1 MRQLRSAQVT
11 QGVERAPARSLFY
24 AMGYTK
30 EELDRP
36 LIGVVSAHSEIV
48 PGHFNLDKIAE
59 AVKAGVRMAGG
70 TPIMIPAIGVCD
82 GIAMGHAGMKYSLAS
97 RELIAD
103 SVETMTMAHAL
114 DGLVLVPNCD
124 KIVPGMVMAA
134 VRMNIPAVVC
144 SGGAMMPGLVD
155 NEEVSLSKMFEA
167 VGARKANIIDD
178 AKLFEYETNTCP
190 GCGSCAGMYTANS
203 MNCLCEAVGIALP
216 GNGTLPNVSSGR
228 MQLAKHAGMAIMEL
242 VERDIKARDII
253 NTRSI
258 YNAVACDMALG
269 CSSNSVLHLL
279 AIANEAGVDLNM
291 DIFNEISAKV
301 PNLCHLAPAGSTH
314 ISDLNKAGGIP
325 AVQAELAKKGLLDLD
340 AMTATGKTLG
350 ENIKGAY
357 VKDYDLIRPI
367 DHPYSETG
375 GIAVLWGNIA
385 EDGCVVK
392 RSAVDPEM
400 LCHTGPARVFDS
412 EEDAIATIY
421 AGGIHPGDVV
431 VIRYEGPKGGPGMRE
446 MLSPTAALAGMG
458 LDSTCALVT
467 DGRFSGVSRGASI
480 GHVSPEAA
488 AGGLMAYVED
498 GDQIAIDI
506 PNHSIQLLVPDAELE
521 ARKAKIAPKPP
532 KQVTGYLKRYRAMVT
547 SANRGAILDEDRL

>member
-48 PGHFNLDKIAE
+48 PGHFNLDKITE

-314 ISDLNKAGGIP
+314 ISDLNRAGGIP
-325 AVQAELAKKGLLDLD
+325 AVQAELAKNGLLDLD

-446 MLSPTAALAGMG
+446 MLNPTSALAGMK
-458 LDSTCALVT
+458 LDKCVALIT
-467 DGRFSGVSRGASI
+467 DGRFSGASRGASI

-488 AGGLMAYVED
+488 AGDTFGLLQE
-498 GDQIAIDI
+498 GDIIEIDI
-506 PNHSIQLLVPDAELE
+506 PNHKVNAQVSEEEFA
-521 ARKAKIAPKPP
+521 ARRAAYVAPAPK
-532 KQVTGYLKRYRAMVT
+532 VTTGWLSRYAKLVS
-547 SANRGAILDEDRL
+547 SANTGAVMK